1 MRGKAF
7 RASVIVLALLA
18 VAVPAGADPD
28 AFVDESSRIAFRPE
42 AETLVTDA
50 EFIDPDGDGDL
61 DLVVARGGLDGVQ
74 DSSILSFL
82 NDGNGNLLRG
92 RFARAANGDFAD
104 IEFGDANDDG
114 FLDAILSV
122 TLGPERLL
130 IWNPTRGRFQ
140 DRTRNLPSDQPD
152 DVTLESRFFDADG
165 DGDLDIVTA
174 NEDPFTAPGTQNRLY
189 LNNGTGRFVDATTTN
204 MPAILDDSSAI
215 GVGDF
220 DDDGDLDLL
229 SVNAGRDVYLE
240 NDGSGVFSDQTAS
253 RLPAEPSN
261 ADSGRD
267 VVEADFD
274 GDGDLDLFLAVSRQD
289 RSPVLWLNDGTGRFV
304 DATATNVPAEP
315 LSAQDVEGCDIEGDG
330 DLDIV
335 LSDTGAVLNP
345 PTDHRF
351 LGAPNHIYVNDGLG
365 RFTDVSSGLLPQDAE
380 STFSIACGDIDL
392 DGDLDLVAAN
402 GKGEP
407 MRVYVQT

>member
-1 MRGKAF
+1 MRRTVLFAF
-7 RASVIVLALLA
+7 AVIGLIV
-18 VAVPAGADPD
+18 VAPPAGADPD
-28 AFVDESSRIAFRPE
+28 AFVDESSRVPFRAE
-42 AETLVTDA
+42 AETLATDV
-50 EFIDPDGDGDL
+50 ELVDPDGDGDL

-74 DSSILSFL
+74 DSSILSFA
-82 NDGNGNLLRG
+82 NGGSGVFSRG
-92 RFARAANGDFAD
+92 RFARAANGDFSD
-104 IEFGDANDDG
+104 VEFGDANGDG

-130 IWNPTRGRFQ
+130 IWSPGRGRFQ
-140 DRTRNLPSDQPD
+140 DRTRNLPTGQPD

-165 DGDLDIVTA
+165 DGDLDIITA

-189 LNNGTGRFVDATTTN
+189 LNDGIGRFVDATATN
-204 MPAILDDSSAI
+204 LPAILDDSSAI

-220 DDDGDLDLL
+220 DEDGDLDLL
-229 SVNAGRDVYLE
+229 SVNAGRDVYLQ
-240 NDGSGVFSDQTAS
+240 NDGSGVFSDQTAA
-253 RLPAEPSN
+253 RLPAEPAN

-289 RSPVLWLNDGTGRFV
+289 RSPVLWLNDGTGHFV
-304 DATATNVPAEP
+304 DATAANIPAQP

-351 LGAPNHIYVNDGLG
+351 LGAPNHIYVNDGNG
-365 RFTDVSSGLLPQDAE
+365 EFTDVSVGLLPQDAE
-380 STFSIACGDIDL
+380 STFSMACGDVEG